1 VSKAAVA
8 GEIHLWLQLPLSR
21 NKLMSNVYDELSE
34 RGFIQQVSNEAVLR
48 KKLADEKITC
58 YIGFDPTADSLHAGS
73 LVPIMA
79 LAFMQRFGHKPI
91 AILGGGTTMVGDPS
105 GRTEMRKMLTREQ
118 IVANGE
124 KIKQQLA
131 RFLDFESGRA
141 IFVDNAEWLLGLNY
155 IEFLRDIGRHFSVNR
170 MLAAEAYKI
179 RLEAGLS
186 FIEFNYQVLQAY
198 DYLILFRRHGC
209 TLQMGGNDQWGN
221 ILAGVDLIRRIEGTE
236 AEAIT
241 FPLLT
246 TASGEKM
253 GKTATGAVWLDA
265 EKLSPYDFYQYWV
278 NVDDRDVGRFLRYF
292 TFLPLEEI
300 KKLEALEG
308 ADLRQAKTVLAHEV
322 TKNVH
327 GEAAA
332 QQAREAAQ
340 ALFGAG
346 SSSDAV
352 PQIAMPAENFRQ
364 GMGVVELFVA
374 AGLVSSKSEARRL
387 ITQGGAYIQNRRIDS
402 LEEKIG
408 VADFQDG
415 AILLRAGKK
424 RYQKVVLAE
433 GA

>member
-1 VSKAAVA
+1 M
-8 GEIHLWLQLPLSR
+8 P
-21 NKLMSNVYDELSE
+21 NVYDELSE
-34 RGFIQQVSNEAVLR
+34 RGFIQQVSNEAVLS
-48 KKLADEKITC
+48 KKLAEEKVTC

-73 LVPIMA
+73 MVPIMA
-79 LAFMQRFGHKPI
+79 LAHMQRFGHKPI
-91 AILGGGTTMVGDPS
+91 AIVGGGTTMVGDPS

-131 RFLDFESGRA
+131 RFLDFETGQA
-141 IFVDNAEWLLGLNY
+141 IFIDNAGWLLDLNY
-155 IEFLRDIGRHFSVNR
+155 IDFLRDIGRHFSVNR

-198 DYLILFRRHGC
+198 DYLTLYRRFGC

-221 ILAGVDLIRRIEGTE
+221 ILAGVDLIRRLEGAE
-236 AEAIT
+236 VEAIT

-253 GKTATGAVWLDA
+253 GKTAAGAVWLDA

-278 NVDDRDVGRFLRYF
+278 NVDDRDVGRFLKYF
-292 TFLPLEEI
+292 TFLSRDEI
-300 KKLEALEG
+300 KKLESLQG
-308 ADLRQAKTVLAHEV
+308 ADLRQAKATLAYEV

-332 QQAREAAQ
+332 QQARAATQ
-340 ALFGAG
+340 ALFGHG
-346 SSSDAV
+346 PSSEAV
-352 PQIAMPAENFRQ
+352 PQIELPAKNFQ
-364 GMGVVELFVA
+364 HGMGVIDLFVA
-374 AGLVSSKSEARRL
+374 AGLAGSKSQARRL
-387 ITQGGAYIQNRRIDS
+387 ITQGGAYLQNRRIDAID
-402 LEEKIG
+402 EKIG
-408 VADFQDG
+408 LNDFQEG

-424 RYQKVVLAE
+424 RYQKVILSN
-433 GA
+433 

>member
-1 VSKAAVA
+1 
-8 GEIHLWLQLPLSR
+8 
-21 NKLMSNVYDELSE
+21 MSNVYDELLQ
-34 RGFIQQVSNEAVLR
+34 RGFIQQVSNEAVLS
-48 KKLADEKITC
+48 KKLAGEKVTC

-118 IVANGE
+118 IIANGE

-131 RFLDFESGRA
+131 RFLDFESGQA
-141 IFVDNAEWLLGLNY
+141 IFIDNADWLLNLNY
-155 IEFLRDIGRHFSVNR
+155 IDFLRDIGRHFSVNR

-198 DYLILFRRHGC
+198 DYLTLFRRYGC

-221 ILAGVDLIRRIEGTE
+221 ILAGVDLIRRIEGAE
-236 AEAIT
+236 VEAIT

-246 TASGEKM
+246 NAGGQKM
-253 GKTATGAVWLDA
+253 GKTAAGAVWLDA
-265 EKLSPYDFYQYWV
+265 EKFSPYDFYQYWV
-278 NVDDRDVGRFLRYF
+278 NVDDRDVGRFLKYF
-292 TFLPLEEI
+292 TFLPLDEI
-300 KKLEALEG
+300 KQLESLQG
-308 ADLRQAKTVLAHEV
+308 ADLRQAKAILAYEI

-332 QQAREAAQ
+332 QQARQATQ
-340 ALFGAG
+340 ALFGDGAA
-346 SSSDAV
+346 SEAV
-352 PQIAMPAENFRQ
+352 PQITMPAENFRQ
-364 GMGVVELFVA
+364 GMGVIDLFVA
-374 AGLVSSKSEARRL
+374 AGLANSKSEARRL
-387 ITQGGAYIQNRRIDS
+387 ISQGGAYVQGRRID
-402 LEEKIG
+402 LIEEKIG
-408 VADFQDG
+408 LNDFQEG

-424 RYQKVVLAE
+424 RYQKVILAD
-433 GA
+433 GG